1 MAKARHFA
9 LVGALLAAT
18 GCSPVDRLAPNLPE
32 SAPRLAGTS
41 TEGFRRPDC
50 PALSFEV
57 AVDRSEV
64 TDVLRVAGRAG
75 PEQPPFG
82 LWVEGS
88 IDADRTVQVEVRSD
102 RTPFQQAR
110 LYQLWRGARAADG
123 TMTLR
128 EPQPS
133 CGREVVLAARKS

>member
-1 MAKARHFA
+1 MAKARQLA
-9 LVGALLAAT
+9 VIGALLIAA
-18 GCSPVDRLAPNLPE
+18 GCSPVDRLVPNLPE
-32 SAPRLAGTS
+32 TAPRFAGTS
-41 TEGFRRPDC
+41 DEGFRRPDC
-50 PALSFEV
+50 PPLVFAV
-57 AVDRSEV
+57 AVDRSEI

-75 PEQPPFG
+75 REEPPFG
-82 LWVEGS
+82 LWVKGS

-110 LYQLWRGARAADG
+110 LYQIWRGTRASDG

-133 CGREVVLAARKS
+133 CGRTVVLAAR